1 MKFTLSWLN
10 DHLVTK
16 ASLDDILGYMGK
28 AGLEVE
34 HVIDPKKALAPFTVC
49 KVLEAEPHPQAD
61 KLRVCKVETIDGV
74 KQIVCGAPNARTGL
88 IGVFA
93 PPGTHVP
100 GTGVDLKP
108 GTIRGVDQTN
118 VYAGGGYAGGGILG
132 MNRAGDVTENTV
144 GSSFRRFGS
153 PNPSMA
159 PVRGTDLTAIYA
171 AGRYEGGGLLGM

>member
-1 MKFTLSWLN
+1 MNQVLVVGGIGLVGLWLWKRRSA
-10 DHLVTK
+10 DAGVVDVT
-16 ASLDDILGYMGK
+16 
-28 AGLEVE
+28 
-34 HVIDPKKALAPFTVC
+34 AP
-49 KVLEAEPHPQAD
+49 ESEPSAD
-61 KLRVCKVETIDGV
+61 NPIHGM
-74 KQIVCGAPNARTGL
+74 TG
-88 IGVFA
+88 G
-93 PPGTHVP
+93 
-100 GTGVDLKP
+100 

>member
-1 MKFTLSWLN
+1 MSLLTLLDYAGAAVFAISGALAAGRKQL
-10 DHLVTK
+10 DMLGVVIIALVT
-16 ASLDDILGYMGK
+16 A
-28 AGLEVE
+28 
-34 HVIDPKKALAPFTVC
+34 
-49 KVLEAEPHPQAD
+49 
-61 KLRVCKVETIDGV
+61 
-74 KQIVCGAPNARTGL
+74 TG
-88 IGVFA
+88 G
-93 PPGTHVP
+93 
-100 GTGVDLKP
+100 